1 MLLFILILIIL
12 IMIFV
17 SYRSYRLYQ
26 NNKLDKYMLKLIDK
40 ERENE
45 KIKKDML
52 RSMLNNQKFVQEL
65 SENGIYDFFTDI
77 ENEGKLSIDDKEYIY
92 QYTLLYLQNNLSQ
105 SQVEKYLRE
114 LNEQINEK

>member
-1 MLLFILILIIL
+1 
-12 IMIFV
+12 MIFV

-92 QYTLLYLQNNLSQ
+92 QYTLFYLQNNLSQ